1 MRKTRNHNRITE
13 SYVRSVRQS
22 LDCPKDLRKALISEI
37 EQQITELENKTPELT
52 VDDLYREI
60 GTPEEI
66 AQGFEDRD
74 DIDRIRKK
82 AAKYKR
88 SRIIAWVCAILA
100 VVSIVTSTIAI
111 VIICENDGFHEKII
125 IKDGFKE
132 NSESP

>member
-1 MRKTRNHNRITE
+1 MRKAQKHNRSTE
-13 SYVRSVRQS
+13 DYVRSVRQA
-22 LDCPKDLRKALISEI
+22 LDCSKDLRKALISEI
-37 EQQITELENKTPELT
+37 EQQIKELENKTPELT

-74 DIDRIRKK
+74 DIDRIRKN

-100 VVSIVTSTIAI
+100 VVSIAI
-111 VIICENDGFHEKII
+111 SVMIICENDNYHEKITAR
-125 IKDGFKE
+125 K
-132 NSESP
+132 NSEETSELL